1 MERAEEN
8 FVVGKSMLF
17 HENSNR
23 IIRLYQFFGK
33 LHGADIIQIFQKC
46 LTGIFFK
53 QAAEVLAGDG
63 QGSGSLIKCE
73 RFLVVGPDPF
83 HDFCDPL
90 PVPVIFHGKIRRSF
104 GAVIPAKKVQE
115 FV

>member
-1 MERAEEN
+1 MESAEEN

-17 HENSNR
+17 HENSDR
-23 IIRLYQFFGK
+23 IIRLYQLFGK

-73 RFLVVGPDPF
+73 RFPVVGTDPF
-83 HDFCDPL
+83 HDLCD
-90 PVPVIFHGKIRRSF
+90 S
-104 GAVIPAKKVQE
+104 
-115 FV
+115 